1 MKETSIQ
8 KINTLIAKGFEERAS
23 TNSKSCCDFFLLA
36 WEELVSNA
44 PTDYTDFAALVAD
57 FNQGDGYDWFGWI
70 WDICEEL
77 ETASSDHKECLTE
90 RLQFIQAFRKRFPD
104 TTDEDLIEFLQRNLI
119 KTNFILGNDKEG
131 AEAVATFY
139 QSFPDSVWGYIEWG
153 DALLKRTPTDKEAA
167 LAIYKKGLTLKDD
180 PDYLDILKRRI
191 RKV

>member
-23 TNSKSCCDFFLLA
+23 ANSKSCCDSFLLA
-36 WEELVSNA
+36 WGELVNNA

-104 TTDEDLIEFLQRNLI
+104 TTDEDLIEFLQR
-119 KTNFILGNDKEG
+119 K
-131 AEAVATFY
+131 AVATFY